1 MPHSPAP
8 ADVAE
13 QDWMALS
20 ATELAARVKNGDVRP
35 SQLLE
40 AHLDRIEQVN
50 PAINAVVQKRYDAAR
65 AEAVEADAALHRS
78 GDVGPLHGV
87 PCTVKE
93 FVAVEGLQ
101 HTGGL
106 AIRRGVSA
114 RTDATVVERLRE
126 AGAIVMGTT
135 NAPEGGLWHETHNTV
150 YGRTSNPHDLYRTSG
165 GSSGGEG
172 AIVAAGGSPFGIGSD
187 VGGSIRIPA
196 AFCGIF
202 GHKPTHGLVPN
213 TGHFPP
219 APPEPYMAM
228 GPMTRSARDLM
239 PILRVLAG
247 PDGEDAQAREWA
259 LHDPD
264 AVDLSGLTIYPLP
277 TNGQAS
283 ISAPVQSAVMDAATA
298 LQNRGARIGEL
309 QVDKLRHAFTIW
321 ATLMSDL
328 GIAYDDLVTDG
339 GVVPLGR
346 ELRRWLRGRSRHT
359 GAVLAMIGIE
369 RALHRLP
376 DQTDRM
382 RQLASD
388 LQSELEVALGDTGV
402 LLHPPFSR
410 IAPHHRTIGIGN
422 PTDAGV
428 TAVFNILQFPVTVAP
443 IGTHRGLPTAVQII
457 GRRGNDHLTIAV
469 AQALEDAFGGWQPV
483 SPRRGPRPRVVLA

>member
-1 MPHSPAP
+1 LPNEP
-8 ADVAE
+8 D
-13 QDWMALS
+13 DWTALS
-20 ATELAARVKNGDVRP
+20 AHTLAARIQNGDIRP
-35 SQLLE
+35 SELLE

-65 AEAVEADAALHRS
+65 EEARDADAALSRP
-78 GDVGPLHGV
+78 GRVGPLHGV

-101 HTGGL
+101 HSGGL
-106 AIRRGVSA
+106 AIRRGVTA
-114 RTDATVVERLRE
+114 RNDATVVTRLRE
-126 AGAIVMGTT
+126 AGAIVMGST
-135 NAPEGGLWHETHNTV
+135 NAPEGGLWHETHNTL

-172 AIVAAGGSPFGIGSD
+172 AIVASGASPFGIGSD

-219 APPEPYMAM
+219 APPEPYMAV

-247 PDGEDAQAREWA
+247 PDGEDPQARDWA

-264 AVDLSGLTIYPLP
+264 AVDLSELTVYPVP

-283 ISAPVQSAVMDAATA
+283 ISKPVQSAVLDAATA

-309 QVDKLRHAFTIW
+309 KVDKLRHAFTIW

-339 GVVPLGR
+339 GVVPLRR
-346 ELRRWLRGRSRHT
+346 EFRRWVRGKSRHT
-359 GAVLAMIGIE
+359 GAVLAMIGLE
-369 RALHRLP
+369 RALNRLP
-376 DQTDRM
+376 DQTERM
-382 RQLASD
+382 RQLAAD
-388 LQSELEVALGDTGV
+388 LQAELEVALGDTGV

-410 IAPHHRTIGIGN
+410 VAPPHRTIGIGN

-443 IGTHRGLPTAVQII
+443 VGMHGHLPTAVQII
-457 GRRGNDHLTIAV
+457 ARRGNDHLTIAV
-469 AQALEDAFGGWQPV
+469 AQALEDAFGGWRPV
-483 SPRRGPRPRVVLA
+483 APRRGPRPRFVLTRNR